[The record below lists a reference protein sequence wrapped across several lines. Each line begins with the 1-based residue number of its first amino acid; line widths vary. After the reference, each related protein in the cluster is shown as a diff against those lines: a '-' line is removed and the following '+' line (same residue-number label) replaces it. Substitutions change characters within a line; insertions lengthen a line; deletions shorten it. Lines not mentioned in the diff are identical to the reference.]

1 MLIEKQYDHENVSY
15 KIISKDD
22 ISRAVKKVHSN
33 KASNHISKSKCQMRY
48 RFLYSETKNVA
59 SCYCKKLPIV

>member
-1 MLIEKQYDHENVSY
+1 MLIKKQYDHENVSY

-33 KASNHISKSKCQMRY
+33 KASITYQNQ
-48 RFLYSETKNVA
+48 NV
-59 SCYCKKLPIV
+59 K

>member
-1 MLIEKQYDHENVSY
+1 MLIKKQYDHENVSY

-22 ISRAVKKVHSN
+22 ISRAVKKVDSN

-59 SCYCKKLPIV
+59 GCYSKKLPIV